1 LRLKIVSQRRNK
13 DFFAFYWWLFGGG
26 GRHGS
31 RFNREVG
38 SSIGREKRLMSL
50 GCSPFSFLATSR
62 TSSTHLAHKHRA
74 YSPFMIFFLFVFS
87 SRLIPRKDWVVCR
100 FRSCDAQSRR
110 GANGPGDGV
119 QDDGR
124 RALPCHRHASSGPW
138 KLARRCS
145 RAQCRLGRW
154 PECRKPG
161 R

>member
-1 LRLKIVSQRRNK
+1 MKTKRLTREVETRLKIVSQRRNK

-74 YSPFMIFFLFVFS
+74 YSPFFNFFV
-87 SRLIPRKDWVVCR
+87 RLSFRLLLRKKLDCV
-100 FRSCDAQSRR
+100 
-110 GANGPGDGV
+110 PV
-119 QDDGR
+119 QVM
-124 RALPCHRHASSGPW
+124 
-138 KLARRCS
+138 
-145 RAQCRLGRW
+145 
-154 PECRKPG
+154 
-161 R
+161 